1 MHKYSYFKFVSNI
14 ILNKWKIIMNSF
26 NNYIE
31 KGELDIYI
39 TLENEKKKSSKLE
52 KLAFGYTEA
61 LVHAWAYAMHAVC

>member
-39 TLENEKKKSSKLE
+39 TLENEKKKIIKIGEIGIRL
-52 KLAFGYTEA
+52 Y
-61 LVHAWAYAMHAVC
+61 

>member
-31 KGELDIYI
+31 KGELDISI
-39 TLENEKKKSSKLE
+39 TLENEKKKIIKIGEIGIRL
-52 KLAFGYTEA
+52 Y
-61 LVHAWAYAMHAVC
+61 